1 MFIFETAPGLKLS
14 QGTKHVIDD
23 LVQEFRKRKETINI
37 LDLNIQITY

>member
-1 MFIFETAPGLKLS
+1 MFEAAPGLKLS

-23 LVQEFRKRKETINI
+23 LVQEFSKQKETKDI